1 MKSRNGLHDVCL
13 CLLFG
18 IAARDV
24 SCLVLAMACESY
36 EVYTNVPD
44 VMPPPVTG
52 TTEEKAVICLER
64 LQLAFEEEDEK
75 SAQDQKCVWIQNGW
89 MSKHWVRGAT
99 GIGRD
104 SQKPVL
110 RYMEAKHWIQ
120 LENRDG
126 HWWLRMCPAGSG
138 VAPHA
143 PAIDGG
149 DPAGLVPSSAATQQ
163 PPSMQQQDQQKQ
175 HQQNQPVTTAS
186 GVWGATTAA
195 AAVAAAGDEDGHH
208 PVIRCSLL

>member
-1 MKSRNGLHDVCL
+1 MKSREVKSRNGLHDVCL

-24 SCLVLAMACESY
+24 SCLVSPMAWESY
-36 EVYTNVPD
+36 AVITNVPA

-52 TTEEKAVICLER
+52 TTEEKAVIMLER
-64 LQLAFEEEDEK
+64 LQLALVVF
-75 SAQDQKCVWIQNGW
+75 AQDQECVWINDGW
-89 MSKHWVRGAT
+89 ISKHFVRAVT
-99 GIGRD
+99 GIGWT

-110 RYMEAKHWIQ
+110 RYMLAKNWIQ
-120 LENRDG
+120 QENRNG
-126 HWWLRMCPAGSG
+126 HWWIKICPAGSG
-138 VAPHA
+138 AAPDA

-175 HQQNQPVTTAS
+175 HQQHQKQQLGTEKAIIP
-186 GVWGATTAA
+186 
-195 AAVAAAGDEDGHH
+195 
-208 PVIRCSLL
+208 

>member
-44 VMPPPVTG
+44 VMPPPVIG
-52 TTEEKAVICLER
+52 TTKEKADIMLER
-64 LQLAFEEEDEK
+64 LQLFL
-75 SAQDQKCVWIQNGW
+75 AQEQECAWVQDGWI
-89 MSKHWVRGAT
+89 SKHFVRAVT
-99 GIGRD
+99 GIGWN

-110 RYMEAKHWIQ
+110 RYMEAKNWIQ
-120 LENRDG
+120 QENRNG
-126 HWWLRMCPAGSG
+126 HWWIKICPAGSG
-138 VAPHA
+138 AAPDA

-149 DPAGLVPSSAATQQ
+149 VPAGLVPLSAATQQ
-163 PPSMQQQDQQKQ
+163 PSSMQQQHQQKQ
-175 HQQNQPVTTAS
+175 HQQNQPVTTES
-186 GVWGATTAA
+186 GAWGQQQQQHQKQQLGTEKAII
-195 AAVAAAGDEDGHH
+195 
-208 PVIRCSLL
+208 P